1 MAVAAHRNYTE
12 VVKALLDAG
21 ADVHAGDDMAL
32 RWAAESGCLEAV
44 KILLAVRTH
53 EGQDAGADVH
63 AGKDQAL
70 CSAANRGNTK
80 IIKMLLDAGAD
91 TSIVSQR
98 VSPQGKA
105 EILRLLMEANE
116 EHRSST
122 PMPMR
127 MS

>member
-44 KILLAVRTH
+44 KILL
-53 EGQDAGADVH
+53 DAGADVH

-122 PMPMR
+122 PIPMR